1 MVYYPLFWAV
11 SIYNY
16 ACFGG
21 DMKKTIAGLIVV
33 FIAIALLLGNV
44 YAQELP
50 IVTAIEVKGLRRIE
64 EGAIR
69 ARLLQKIGEP
79 LAPEKTAEDIKIIF
93 GMGYFDDVK
102 VEIETFEGGIKV
114 IYSVQEKPTV
124 IRVDFQGNKKFRDSK
139 LREQIT
145 LTPGAIADITL
156 INDNAIKLRTFYESE
171 GYYLASV
178 VPVIKK
184 VTDAEV
190 AVTYQIEEGERVKI
204 REVRIEGNEN
214 ISDRKI
220 RSAITTTERGLFSFI
235 TSKGFYKGDVMRAD
249 IEKIKDLYYNNGF
262 IQVTVREP
270 DIQLTDDRTGMIIT
284 IYISEGEQ
292 FKVSSVDIA
301 GNEAFS
307 EDELR
312 KLIRLSPH
320 MIFSK
325 EVMSKDISAIIDI
338 YSNNGYPLITVSP
351 DLIPDEEKKE
361 VRVTYRIHEGAKHRI
376 GRIEITG
383 NIRTRDKV
391 IRREIRLVEA
401 DVFNASAL
409 RRSHE
414 RITNL
419 QFFETVD
426 ILPRPRHEENI
437 VDIDVKVKERPTG
450 FLSIGGGYSSVDGF
464 IVMADITQANLFGRG
479 QYIRLRGE
487 LGGKSTFYEL
497 SFREP
502 WFMGKPVSFGTSIYR
517 LTREYGNF
525 NRRATGF
532 DVNFGKSFKEY
543 WAASIGY
550 GFEEVTIYNV
560 REDASQIVREQEGTR
575 TTSSISLSVARD
587 TRDNFLTPRRGS
599 RNAAHVT
606 FAGLGGTNAFLKGI
620 YDSGWFFPVFDASTF
635 HLRGRVG
642 YATGLFNEKL
652 PIYERYYVGGIH
664 TVRGLDYGEAGPKDK
679 VTGEPLGG
687 EKQLIFN
694 AEYIFPIFPE
704 LRLKG
709 VAFFDA
715 GRAYAAGET
724 LGSDLR
730 FTTGAGVR
738 WISPMGP
745 IRIEWGYNLDRRP
758 GEPSS
763 RVEFTFGTFF

>member
-1 MVYYPLFWAV
+1 
-11 SIYNY
+11 
-16 ACFGG
+16 
-21 DMKKTIAGLIVV
+21 MKKTIAGLILV
-33 FIAIALLLGNV
+33 FIAVALLLGKV

-50 IVTAIEVKGLRRIE
+50 IVTAIEIEGLRRIE

-69 ARLLQKIGEP
+69 ARLSQKIGET
-79 LAPEKTAEDIKIIF
+79 LAPEKTTEDIKAIY

-102 VEIETFEGGIKV
+102 VEIKPFEGGIKV
-114 IYSVQEKPTV
+114 IYSVKEKPTV
-124 IRVDFQGNKKFRDSK
+124 IRVDFQGNKKFRDPQ

-156 INDNAIKLRTFYESE
+156 INDNAIRLRTFYESE
-171 GYYLASV
+171 GYYLASI

-190 AVTYQIEEGERVKI
+190 AVTYQIEEGERVKV

-249 IEKIKDLYYNNGF
+249 IERIKDLYHNNGY
-262 IQVTVREP
+262 IMVTIREP

-307 EDELR
+307 ADELR
-312 KLIRLSPH
+312 KLIKLSPNTV
-320 MIFSK
+320 FSK
-325 EVMSKDISAIIDI
+325 EVLSKDISAITDL
-338 YSNNGYPLITVSP
+338 YSNNGYALITVSP
-351 DLIPDEEKKE
+351 DLIPDEGKKE
-361 VRVTYRIHEGAKHRI
+361 VRITYRIHEGPKFRI

-383 NIRTRDKV
+383 NTRTRDKV
-391 IRREIRLVEA
+391 IRREMRLHEG
-401 DVFNASAL
+401 DVFNAYAL

-414 RITNL
+414 RINNL
-419 QFFETVD
+419 QFFETAD
-426 ILPRPRHEENI
+426 LSPRPKHEENI
-437 VDIDVKVKERPTG
+437 VDVNVKVRERPTG
-450 FLSIGGGYSSVDGF
+450 FFSIGGGYSSVDGL
-464 IVMADITQANLFGRG
+464 IAMADITQANLFGKG
-479 QYIRLRGE
+479 QFIRLRTE
-487 LGGKSTFYEL
+487 LGGRSTFYEL

-502 WFMGKPVSFGTSIYR
+502 WFMGRPVSFGTSIYR
-517 LTREYGNF
+517 QIREHGNF
-525 NRRATGF
+525 DRKATGF
-532 DVNFGKSFKEY
+532 DVTFGKSFWEY
-543 WAASIGY
+543 WGASIGY
-550 GFEEVTIYNV
+550 GYEEVTIFNV
-560 REDASQIVREQEGTR
+560 RADASPIVREQEGTS
-575 TTSSISLSVARD
+575 TTSKITLSVARD
-587 TRDNFLTPRRGS
+587 TRDNFLFPRRGS
-599 RNAAHVT
+599 RNAAFVT
-606 FAGLGGTNAFLKGI
+606 FAGLGGTNAFLKGL
-620 YDSGWFFPVFDASTF
+620 YDSSWFFPVFNASTF

-642 YATGLFNEKL
+642 YATGLFDKKL

-664 TVRGLDYGEAGPKDK
+664 TVRGLGYGEAGPMDK
-679 VTGEPLGG
+679 VTREPLGG
-687 EKQLIFN
+687 EKKLVFN

-715 GRAYAAGET
+715 GRSYAAGET
-724 LGSDLR
+724 IGSDIR
-730 FTTGAGVR
+730 YTTGAGVR

-758 GEPSS
+758 GEADSK
-763 RVEFTFGTFF
+763 VEFTFGTLF